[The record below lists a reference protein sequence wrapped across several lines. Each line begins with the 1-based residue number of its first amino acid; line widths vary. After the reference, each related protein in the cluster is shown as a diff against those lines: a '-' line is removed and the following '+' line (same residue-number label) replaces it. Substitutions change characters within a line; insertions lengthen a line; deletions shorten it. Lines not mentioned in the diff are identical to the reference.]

1 MREFRN
7 LGSEFSLLTFISLK
21 SCHISKGEKRSL
33 LCPPILF
40 FFAIF
45 LICCLF
51 PGFLSCS
58 HQEKDAKIT
67 DFLVT
72 SSAENV
78 VVYARVINCFT
89 KDMESAILAGVPTT
103 FTFLV
108 DLYQKRTHW
117 FDKKIS
123 RLVITHTIKYDSVKK
138 TFNVSS
144 TNGQEPSGFQDFDS
158 AKRAMAELNGVVV
171 APIRHL
177 KKDKTYYILV
187 KAKMEKVRLPLHM
200 EYVFFFISLWD
211 FETNWYKQE
220 FVYRSG

>member
-1 MREFRN
+1 MPQKTV
-7 LGSEFSLLTFISLK
+7 L
-21 SCHISKGEKRSL
+21 
-33 LCPPILF
+33 
-40 FFAIF
+40 FAIF

-78 VVYARVINCFT
+78 LVYARVTNCFT

-117 FDKKIS
+117 FDKRIS
-123 RLVITHTIKYDSVKK
+123 PLVITHTIKYDSVKK
-138 TFNVSS
+138 TFDVSS
-144 TNGQEPSGFQDFDS
+144 SNGQEPAGFQDFGS
-158 AKRAMAELNGVVV
+158 AKRVVADLNGVVV
-171 APIRHL
+171 ASIKHL
-177 KKDKTYYILV
+177 AKDKRYYVLV
-187 KAKMEKVRLPLHM
+187 KAKMDKVRLPLHM
-200 EYVFFFISLWD
+200 EYLFFSLWD
-211 FETNWYKQE
+211 FETNWYRQE
-220 FVYRSG
+220 FVCRSR

>member
-1 MREFRN
+1 MPQKTV
-7 LGSEFSLLTFISLK
+7 L
-21 SCHISKGEKRSL
+21 
-33 LCPPILF
+33 
-40 FFAIF
+40 FAIF

-58 HQEKDAKIT
+58 YQKKDAKIT

-72 SSAENV
+72 SSTENV
-78 VVYARVINCFT
+78 LLYARVTNCFT

-103 FTFLV
+103 YTFLV
-108 DLYQKRTHW
+108 DLYQKQTHW
-117 FDKKIS
+117 FDKRIS

-138 TFNVSS
+138 TFDVSS
-144 TNGQEPSGFQDFDS
+144 SNGQEPLGFEDFDG
-158 AKRAMAELNGVVV
+158 AKRAMAELNGIIV
-171 APIRHL
+171 APMRHL
-177 KKDKTYYILV
+177 KKDKKYYILV

-220 FVYRSG
+220 FVYR

>member
-1 MREFRN
+1 MPKK
-7 LGSEFSLLTFISLK
+7 TV
-21 SCHISKGEKRSL
+21 
-33 LCPPILF
+33 LF
-40 FFAIF
+40 AVF
-45 LICCLF
+45 LILCLF
-51 PGFLSCS
+51 PGFFSCS
-58 HQEKDAKIT
+58 YQEKNAKIT

-78 VVYARVINCFT
+78 LVYARVTNCFT

-117 FDKKIS
+117 FDKRIS
-123 RLVITHTIKYDSVKK
+123 QLVITHTIKYDSVKK
-138 TFNVSS
+138 TFDVSS
-144 TNGQEPSGFQDFDS
+144 SNGQEPLGFEDFDS
-158 AKRAMAELNGVVV
+158 AKRAMAELNGIIV

-177 KKDKTYYILV
+177 KKDKKYYILV

-220 FVYRSG
+220 FVYRSV